1 MSHAEARRG
10 RERREDCKMAIEE
23 IQRQLSEAWHEIGHA
38 QEQVGRGCYLAAWL
52 DAGRALRALNAAHD
66 ALEKIQA

>member
-1 MSHAEARRG
+1 MKLDE
-10 RERREDCKMAIEE
+10 IEH
-23 IQRQLSEAWHEIGHA
+23 QLSESWHEIGHA

-52 DAGRALRALNAAHD
+52 AAGRALEALSAAHA